1 MNEKLKLIYILPNLF
16 TAASIFLGMLS
27 MLASIRGDFN
37 LAIIYIG
44 ASLIFDGLD
53 GRVARLTKT
62 TSKFGVEFDSLAD
75 IVAFGVA
82 PAVLFYFFV
91 GKDFDRLGVLVTAL
105 FVIFG
110 AVRLARFNVMSPAS
124 EPNVFI
130 GMPIPTAAVLLA
142 LWIGIYSK
150 YELLSKQGT
159 GSALLVLTA
168 VLSVLMVSNV
178 RFASFKKFNYERAN
192 FIRFLI
198 ALLFM
203 LSLIYI
209 YPLEASTAFIS
220 MYALYSIA
228 RGAWARFFAK
238 KIHIHKDQDEN
249 VNSRI

>member
-16 TAASIFLGMLS
+16 TAASIFLGVLS

-130 GMPIPTAAVLLA
+130 GLPIPSAAVLLA
-142 LWIGIYSK
+142 LWIGIYAK
-150 YELLSKQGT
+150 YELLASG
-159 GSALLVLTA
+159 GEALLVMTA
-168 VLSVLMVSNV
+168 ILSVLMVSNV
-178 RFASFKKFNYERAN
+178 RFASFKKFNYEKAN
-192 FIRFLI
+192 FIKFLI
-198 ALLFM
+198 ALLFV

-209 YPLEASTAFIS
+209 YPLEASTAFMSI
-220 MYALYSIA
+220 YALYGIA

-238 KIHIHKDQDEN
+238 KIHIHKDQEN
-249 VNSRI
+249 DKF